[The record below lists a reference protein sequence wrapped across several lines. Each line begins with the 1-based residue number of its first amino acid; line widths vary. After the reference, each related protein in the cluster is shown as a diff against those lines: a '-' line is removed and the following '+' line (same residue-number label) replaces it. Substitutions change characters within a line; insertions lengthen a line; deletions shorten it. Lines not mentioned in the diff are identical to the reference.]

1 MSNNRDDKY
10 EGQDDSEYHFSDEE
24 VSYEVESET
33 PKSSPA
39 AGGEQSAGVSRLAGS
54 KRMLISFGVFIAIVY
69 VVYRVF
75 SPSSSTPAVDIST
88 APTVAETSSMP
99 ANPVTPAAPAP
110 VATAAPTAPAA
121 APAATPAAAPVVAAP
136 VASTTTTTTTTTPAA
151 PVAQPAQPV
160 PPAMV
165 QQQTAPAPV
174 AAALPPVI
182 PVQSTVPAS
191 AQSAATT
198 MSTFI
203 EDKSA
208 ALTATS
214 QQAIA
219 QIQSQYTQQFNEFA
233 AQNKSLQGQVQS
245 LSTRVVEME
254 AQINQMV
261 QILTR
266 RNNNPGSSMNNQ
278 VPPPIQQV
286 RSPDV
291 KIEYNVQAIIP
302 GRAWLKSENGETL
315 TVAEGDVI
323 RDVGRVT
330 KIDPYDG
337 VVEISTG
344 TKAVSLSYGNGG

>member
-24 VSYEVESET
+24 VSYEVEPET
-33 PKSSPA
+33 AKAAPA
-39 AGGEQSAGVSRLAGS
+39 AGGEQSSGVSRLAGS
-54 KRMLISFGVFIAIVY
+54 KRMLISAGVFIAIVY

-75 SPSSSTPAVDIST
+75 SPASSTPAVDIST
-88 APTVAETSSMP
+88 APAVAETAPMSTNQAAP
-99 ANPVTPAAPAP
+99 ATPAAPVAATAAPAAPAAPAP
-110 VATAAPTAPAA
+110 VAAT
-121 APAATPAAAPVVAAP
+121 ATPATP
-136 VASTTTTTTTTTPAA
+136 VAPA
-151 PVAQPAQPV
+151 AQPAQPAA
-160 PPAMV
+160 PAIV
-165 QQQTAPAPV
+165 QQQAAPAPV
-174 AAALPPVI
+174 AATLPTVI

-191 AQSAATT
+191 GQSAATT
-198 MSTFI
+198 MSTFV
-203 EDKSA
+203 EEKSA

-214 QQAIA
+214 QQAMA
-219 QIQSQYTQQFNEFA
+219 QVQSQYTQQFNEFA
-233 AQNKSLQGQVQS
+233 AQNKSLQNQVQS
-245 LSTRVVEME
+245 LSARVVEME

-266 RNNNPGSSMNNQ
+266 RNSAGSSMNNP
-278 VPPPIQQV
+278 VPPPTQQV

-291 KIEYNVQAIIP
+291 KIAYNVQAIIP